1 MKSFLSRFS
10 RSAAPLSHTPAAPE
24 ALEALITEGNS
35 CEDRGEYA
43 TARELYQRAVA
54 MSPHSARAHMN
65 LGNALA
71 GLGNAPEA
79 LECYRRAIVLQP
91 QWLPA
96 QLNLGA
102 LLLAAGDLA
111 AAESAYRCALE
122 IAPESAS
129 AWTGL
134 GCALD
139 THSDEAEVA
148 FRMALALTPG
158 HAGTASRLAH
168 RLREQGHAREAIHE
182 LRSALLANPDDAL
195 LLRTLGEILAGVGEP
210 EEACAAYRRALATTP
225 DDWNVWGMLLWALNF
240 VPEAGAGQILAE
252 HRRFGDAMARAVGP
266 TLDTPVRHEH
276 RRLKVGY
283 VSADFR
289 RHSVACFIE
298 PLLRHH
304 DRARFEVHC
313 FYNYSGGD
321 EVTQRLFELAEHW
334 HDIAG
339 MDDADVARRIHDNG
353 IDILVDLAGHTSHNR
368 LGVFARKPAPVQIT
382 WLGYLCT
389 TGLQAV
395 DYRLC
400 DARTDP
406 PGLAET
412 WQVETPLRLPDS
424 QWCYSPQVELPLP
437 TSLPRLANGHW
448 TFGSFNQ
455 ESKLNTPTLRAW
467 ASILLTVPD
476 SRLRVLGITCDLVEE
491 RIRGVFV
498 EQGVAVERIDIL
510 GRVPIEA
517 YLSAFGDVDVALD
530 TFPYNGATTTCD
542 ALLMGVPVA
551 TVAGERAIAR
561 GGVSLLSTMGLGDW
575 IAASPEVLADTVSA
589 HLRDPKRLAELR
601 RELPGRMRASPLMD
615 GAAFAKNVEA
625 IFAQVWRAN

>member
-1 MKSFLSRFS
+1 
-10 RSAAPLSHTPAAPE
+10 
-24 ALEALITEGNS
+24 
-35 CEDRGEYA
+35 
-43 TARELYQRAVA
+43 
-54 MSPHSARAHMN
+54 
-65 LGNALA
+65 
-71 GLGNAPEA
+71 
-79 LECYRRAIVLQP
+79 
-91 QWLPA
+91 
-96 QLNLGA
+96 
-102 LLLAAGDLA
+102 
-111 AAESAYRCALE
+111 
-122 IAPESAS
+122 
-129 AWTGL
+129 
-134 GCALD
+134 
-139 THSDEAEVA
+139 
-148 FRMALALTPG
+148 
-158 HAGTASRLAH
+158 
-168 RLREQGHAREAIHE
+168 
-182 LRSALLANPDDAL
+182 
-195 LLRTLGEILAGVGEP
+195 
-210 EEACAAYRRALATTP
+210 
-225 DDWNVWGMLLWALNF
+225 
-240 VPEAGAGQILAE
+240 
-252 HRRFGDAMARAVGP
+252 
-266 TLDTPVRHEH
+266 
-276 RRLKVGY
+276 
-283 VSADFR
+283 
-289 RHSVACFIE
+289 
-298 PLLRHH
+298 
-304 DRARFEVHC
+304 
-313 FYNYSGGD
+313 YSGGD

-339 MDDADVARRIHDNG
+339 MDDADVARRIQDNG

-437 TSLPRLANGHW
+437 TPLPRLANGHW

-467 ASILLTVPD
+467 ASILLTMPD

-551 TVAGERAIAR
+551 TVAGKRAIAR
-561 GGVSLLSTMGLGDW
+561 GGVSLMTTMGMGDW
-575 IAASPEVLADTVSA
+575 IAASPDSLADMISA
-589 HLRDPKRLAELR
+589 HLRDPQRLAGLR
-601 RELPGRMRASPLMD
+601 CELPARMRASPLMD
-615 GAAFAKNVEA
+615 GATFAKNVEA
-625 IFAQVWRAN
+625 IFERVWRAS